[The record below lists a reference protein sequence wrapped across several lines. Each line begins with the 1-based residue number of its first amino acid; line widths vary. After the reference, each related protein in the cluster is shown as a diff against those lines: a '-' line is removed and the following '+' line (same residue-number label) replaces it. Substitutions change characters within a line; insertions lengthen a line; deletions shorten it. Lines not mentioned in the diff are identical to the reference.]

1 MEQALV
7 IQKKGDAANYANYQ
21 QGVTFW
27 SIRVSVRWKLTH
39 TVFNELITTRTL
51 GHFFIWWVFKQLIF
65 YFKATYFLF

>member
-1 MEQALV
+1 MKALKFSETFKWTRVPFLMETAFV
-7 IQKKGDAANYANYQ
+7 ILKKGDAANYANYQ

-51 GHFFIWWVFKQLIF
+51 GHFFI
-65 YFKATYFLF
+65 

>member
-1 MEQALV
+1 MEPAFFIL
-7 IQKKGDAANYANYQ
+7 KKGDAANYANYQ

-51 GHFFIWWVFKQLIF
+51 GHFFI
-65 YFKATYFLF
+65 